1 MFAPKE
7 ERERKKKK
15 KEEESYSVK
24 NTAGILPTSKFNMR
38 QVVLLPGTDQYIVP
52 VRAI

>member
-7 ERERKKKK
+7 EREKKKK

-24 NTAGILPTSKFNMR
+24 NIAGILPTSKFNMR

>member
-7 ERERKKKK
+7 ERERKKK